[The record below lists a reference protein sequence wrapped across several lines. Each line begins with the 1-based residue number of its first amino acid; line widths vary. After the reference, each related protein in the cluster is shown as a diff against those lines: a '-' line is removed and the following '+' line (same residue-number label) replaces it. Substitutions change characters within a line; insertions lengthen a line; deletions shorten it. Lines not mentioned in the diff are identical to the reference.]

1 MSVDEHTPQPRLSRR
16 QLLKGAG
23 VVAVGA
29 WALDGS
35 RLLSSSESLLV
46 GGPQI
51 QAPNDAF
58 HVFRSRPDL
67 RPATASVGGSF
78 GPGSHL
84 FLGPKA
90 IQGAQGGPLI
100 VGSHGQPIFFR
111 PVVRWATNVRVQQY
125 RGEPVLTWWEGV
137 VDKQGYGRGEGVIVD
152 RSYREVARIRAV
164 NGHSADLHEFLLTPE
179 GTALITCRPP
189 IVAADLSTIGGPPS
203 RDRCDESVIQEI
215 DVRTGPTACF
225 SGAGWITSAST
236 ETYRASGRRRRLS
249 CTSTRSTSVGG
260 RPPSRSRLGTR
271 GRSTSSTAE
280 TGAVIWRLGG
290 KRSDFA
296 VPREARFS
304 WQHDARHPLPGILT
318 VFDNGSDGPTRSA
331 TQSRALKLALDERHQ
346 VVRLAR
352 AYTHPEP
359 LLASS
364 MGSVEILPNGRVI
377 VGWGAEP
384 FVSEFTPDGART
396 TADLRLVRGQ
406 LSYRGFRQPW
416 LGAPDSAPA
425 LAVGR
430 KPRTGV
436 RTLYTSWN
444 GSTETASWEILIGRR
459 PSELAP
465 VGTAPRTG
473 FETAIALGTAD
484 GYVAVIAL
492 DRFGGRLAR
501 SKTIVV

>member
-1 MSVDEHTPQPRLSRR
+1 MSVDEHTPQPQPRLSRR
-16 QLLKGAG
+16 QLLKTAG

-35 RLLSSSESLLV
+35 HLLSSSESLLV

-51 QAPNDAF
+51 QAPNDAI

-67 RPATASVGGSF
+67 RPAAASVAGSF
-78 GPGSHL
+78 GIGSHL

-90 IQGAQGGPLI
+90 IHGAQGGPLI
-100 VGSHGQPIFFR
+100 VDSHGQPVFFR
-111 PVVRWATNVRVQQY
+111 PVVRWATSVRVQQY

-137 VDKQGYGRGEGVIVD
+137 VDKQGYGAGEGVIVD

-164 NGHSADLHEFLLTPE
+164 NGHTVDLHEFLLTPE

-189 IVAADLSTIGGPPS
+189 IVRADVSAIGGP
-203 RDRCDESVIQEI
+203 RKGTVYESIVQEI
-215 DVRTGPTACF
+215 DVRTGRLVFQWRGLDHVGVAE
-225 SGAGWITSAST
+225 S
-236 ETYRASGRRRRLS
+236 YRAPGGVVDYLHVNSIQPLADGHLLISARNTWALYKVHRR
-249 CTSTRSTSVGG
+249 
-260 RPPSRSRLGTR
+260 
-271 GRSTSSTAE
+271 

-296 VPREARFS
+296 VPPEARFS
-304 WQHDARHPLPGILT
+304 WQHDARNPLPGILT

-331 TQSRALKLALDERHQ
+331 AQSRALKLALDQRNRT
-346 VVRLAR
+346 VRLAR
-352 AYTHPEP
+352 SYEHPDP

-364 MGSVEILPNGRVI
+364 MGSVEILSNGHVV

-384 FVSEFTPDGART
+384 FISEFTPDGAA
-396 TADLRLVRGQ
+396 TADLRLVPGQ

-416 LGAPDSAPA
+416 LGAPASVPA
-425 LAVGR
+425 VAVRR
-430 KPRTGV
+430 KPRTGA

-444 GSTETASWEILIGRR
+444 GSTETAYWQVLMGRR
-459 PSELAP
+459 ASALAP

-484 GYVAVIAL
+484 GHVAVVAL
-492 DRFGGRLAR
+492 DRFGGRLAQ
-501 SKTIVV
+501 SKTIAA